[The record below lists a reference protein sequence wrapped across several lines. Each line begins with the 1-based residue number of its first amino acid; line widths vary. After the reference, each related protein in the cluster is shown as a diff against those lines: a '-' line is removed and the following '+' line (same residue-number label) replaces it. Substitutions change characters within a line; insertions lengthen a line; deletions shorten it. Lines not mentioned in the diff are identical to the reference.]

1 MIIKKERITKLNNNK
16 ISSGSYVLYWMQS
29 SQREH
34 YNHALEYS
42 ILQANRLD
50 LPLLVYFGLTGD
62 FPEAN
67 RRHYYFML
75 EGLKELESSLKDRG
89 INILILNESPEIGAA
104 NLGLNASLIIVDGGY
119 LKIERNWRKYVSEN
133 VKCPLI
139 QVESNVVVPVETASV
154 KEEYSAATLRRKL
167 NKILDEFLVPLKS
180 KQLEKGSYEIGIP
193 SLNIK
198 DIDKVIKDLK
208 VDETVRE
215 AVFYKGGTN
224 SALKNL
230 NLFLKKKID
239 NFPQLRNDPTQDYLS
254 HLSPYLHFGQISP
267 LYIALEAIKTDSP
280 GVESFLEEL
289 IVRRELSMNYI
300 YYNPNYDSLD
310 GLPEWPRKTL
320 REHENDLREYIYT
333 LEELEYAQTHDPYWN
348 AAQKEML
355 VRGKMHGYMRMY
367 WGKKILEW
375 TETPEKAFK
384 IALYLNN
391 KYEIDGRD
399 PNGYTGVAWCFGKH
413 DRAWKERKIFG
424 KVRYMNA
431 NGLKRKFKIDK
442 YVEEIDEIEK
452 LEG

>member
-1 MIIKKERITKLNNNK
+1 MNNK
-16 ISSGSYVLYWMQS
+16 KIIEGAYVLYWMQS

-42 ILQANRLD
+42 ILQANKLN
-50 LPLLVYFGLTGD
+50 LPLMVYFGLTD
-62 FPEAN
+62 NFPEAN

-75 EGLKELESSLKDRG
+75 EGLKEVQSSLQERG
-89 INILILNESPEIGAA
+89 INMLILNESPEIGASR
-104 NLGLNASLIIVDGGY
+104 LGRDASLAVVDGGY
-119 LKIERNWRKYVSEN
+119 LKIEKHWRAYTAEN

-139 QVESNVVVPVETASV
+139 QVESNVVVPVETASP

-167 NKILDEFLVPLKS
+167 NKILNDFLVPLQRKTL
-180 KQLEKGSYEIGIP
+180 KKDPYEIKIP
-193 SLNIK
+193 SFDII
-198 DIDKVIKDLK
+198 DIDKAIKKLE
-208 VDETVRE
+208 VDETVRKV
-215 AVFYKGGTN
+215 VFYQGG
-224 SALKNL
+224 ARAALIKLKN
-230 NLFLKKKID
+230 FLQTKID
-239 NFPQLRNDPTQDYLS
+239 RFGDLRNDPTQNYLS

-289 IVRRELSMNYI
+289 IVRRELSMNYV
-300 YYNPNYDSLD
+300 YYNPNYDSIL

-320 REHENDLREYIYT
+320 YEHENDKREYIYT

-348 AAQKEML
+348 AAQKEMM

-375 TETPEKAFK
+375 TETPDKAFK
-384 IALYLNN
+384 IAIYLNN

-399 PNGYTGVAWCFGKH
+399 ANGYTGVAWCFGKH
-413 DRAWKERKIFG
+413 DRAWKERKVFG

-431 NGLKRKFKIDK
+431 NGLRRKFKIEN